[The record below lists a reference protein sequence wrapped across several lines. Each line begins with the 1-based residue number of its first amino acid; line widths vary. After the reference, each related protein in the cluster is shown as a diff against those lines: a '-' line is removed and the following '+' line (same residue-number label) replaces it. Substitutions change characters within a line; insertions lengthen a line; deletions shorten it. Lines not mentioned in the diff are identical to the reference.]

1 MTFEF
6 QERAIDRHFSA
17 FLCRQVEGEHSE
29 LLQLV
34 VSLASSAV
42 GRGNLCLNLADVAGQ
57 TVRVNGKELP
67 LPQLDALLELLGKS
81 PVVSLNGHRHRPLV
95 LDGAGRL
102 YLYRYWRYEYD
113 LAAIILQKAAV
124 VTDVTDEVKLYESI
138 KRLFPESADGLQ
150 KKAATVA
157 LQRQFSII
165 SGGPGTG
172 KTSTVVR
179 ILALLLEQEGGRK
192 LRIAM
197 AAPTGKAA
205 ARLKASVNSIRQS
218 LDCTDEVKAAIPDD
232 VVTIQRLLG
241 SISDS
246 NRFRHSSRNPLPFDT
261 VIIDEASMVS
271 LPLMSALVNAL
282 KPNARLILLGDK
294 DQLASVEAGAVLG
307 DICNAAGEKSHA
319 SPLSAS
325 LVVLEKNYRFQP
337 GSGIAEIS
345 RAVNAG
351 MEVEALA
358 LLKNNASGTI
368 LWQPSPARD
377 ELRNALTARVVEGY
391 QGYLEAASP
400 KEALERFDSFRIL
413 SALRDGPYGV
423 SGLNTMTENILA
435 RKGLM
440 VPDTLFYRGRPV
452 LVTVNDYSM
461 RLFNGDIGILFPDP
475 DSGGALR
482 AFFPT
487 PDGGLR
493 SIPPERIPSHETA
506 YAMTI
511 HKSQGSEFDRV
522 LMLLPPAGNELLT
535 RELIYTAMTRAKKSV
550 EIWADEAVFC
560 SAVRKKTERNSGLR
574 DSLCGGGT
582 LFVKTFG
589 MELEVP

>member
-1 MTFEF
+1 MTIEF
-6 QERAIDRHFSA
+6 QERAIDRHFA
-17 FLCRQVEGEHSE
+17 DFLCRQVDGEPGE
-29 LLQLV
+29 LFRLV

-42 GRGNLCLNLADVAGQ
+42 GRSNLCLNLADIAGQ
-57 TVRVNGKELP
+57 TVRVNGKELL

-81 PVVSLNGHRHRPLV
+81 PVVSLNGQRHRPLV

-113 LAAIILQKAAV
+113 LAAIILQKAAA
-124 VTDVTDEVKLYESI
+124 VTETVNEAKLHESLA
-138 KRLFPESADGLQ
+138 RLFPESADGLQ

-179 ILALLLEQEGGRK
+179 ILALLLEQDGGRK
-192 LRIAM
+192 QRIAM

-205 ARLKASVNSIRQS
+205 ARLKSSVNSIRQS

-246 NRFRHSSRNPLPFDT
+246 NRFRHSSRNPLSFDT

-307 DICNAAGEKSHA
+307 DICNAAEEKSHA

-345 RAVNAG
+345 HAVNAG
-351 MEVEALA
+351 LDVEALA
-358 LLKNNASGTI
+358 LLKSNAAGTI

-377 ELRNALTARVVEGY
+377 ELRNALTTRVVEGY
-391 QGYLEAASP
+391 QGYLEAATP
-400 KEALERFDSFRIL
+400 KEALERFDRFRIL

-423 SGLNTMTENILA
+423 SGLNTMTENILV
-435 RKGLM
+435 RKGLI
-440 VPDTLFYRGRPV
+440 VPATLFYRGRPV

-550 EIWADEAVFC
+550 EIWAEEAVFC

-574 DSLCGGGT
+574 DWLCGSGT
-582 LFVKTFG
+582 LFVKAFG